1 MVKLTTT
8 EGLEVIL
15 EKEFPC
21 VLNHISEPKIE
32 LTHDPISGEIV
43 NNMETT
49 IDRVLYSAEKIEFD
63 NNDRVDANT
72 IYDIR
77 ESADYVIEKLL
88 EEGIAFTA
96 YNLE

>member
-15 EKEFPC
+15 EKKFPC

-32 LTHDPISGEIV
+32 ISNDPISGEIV

-49 IDRVLYSAEKIEFD
+49 VEIVLYSTEKIELD
-63 NNDRVDANT
+63 NNDCVDANT

-77 ESADYVIEKLL
+77 ESADYVMGKLL
-88 EEGIAFTA
+88 EEGIEFTA

>member
-15 EKEFPC
+15 EK
-21 VLNHISEPKIE
+21 
-32 LTHDPISGEIV
+32 DYPISGEIV

-49 IDRVLYSAEKIEFD
+49 VEIVLYSTEKIELD
-63 NNDRVDANT
+63 NNDCVDANT

-77 ESADYVIEKLL
+77 ESADYVMGKLL
-88 EEGIAFTA
+88 EEGIKFTA